1 MTIYRVRRKSVPGM
15 VKLPKLV
22 ELSLFMRADRATGFN
37 RNDAAD
43 KPAIRFFE
51 KKKKEKTCS
60 TLGAWFPR
68 EANPVAHFLWGCID
82 SKGYKHR
89 LSSPQAVEEAIRCTH
104 QDTFENT
111 FFISFGAVS
120 WRRDSAD
127 ILLKM
132 AYSVKIKTSNVVDLI
147 WYDNKIPVTRKVQFQ
162 NYGESSCHIPYNY

>member
-22 ELSLFMRADRATGFN
+22 ELSLFMRADGTTGFN
-37 RNDAAD
+37 RNHAAD

-51 KKKKEKTCS
+51 EKKKKEKTCS
-60 TLGAWFPR
+60 TGAWFPR
-68 EANPVAHFLWGCID
+68 EANPVARFLWDCID

-89 LSSPQAVEEAIRCTH
+89 LSTPQAVEEAIRCTH

-111 FFISFGAVS
+111 TFFILFGAVS

-127 ILLKM
+127 ILFKT
-132 AYSVKIKTSNVVDLI
+132 AYSVKVKTSNVVDLI
-147 WYDNKIPVTRKVQFQ
+147 WYDNKIPINSK
-162 NYGESSCHIPYNY
+162 SSVSKLRRVVLPHPV